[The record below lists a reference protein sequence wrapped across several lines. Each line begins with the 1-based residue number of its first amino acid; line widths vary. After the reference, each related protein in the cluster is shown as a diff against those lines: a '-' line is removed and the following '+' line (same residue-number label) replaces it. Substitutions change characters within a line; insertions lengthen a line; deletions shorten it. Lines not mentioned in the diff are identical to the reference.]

1 MTTIKTTPSEIY
13 KEYEKDKAYKTQL
26 KLFETVKRNNKFVS
40 GDQWDGVNAPD
51 LQKPVFNILLQAV
64 KYYIS
69 MLVSDDIGISI
80 EDSDDDAQTKSIE
93 DVLKNEV
100 DKVFE
105 QNRFAYKVR
114 EFVKNCSVDGD
125 AAIFVRMDD
134 TKAGEVETINEN
146 LQKQKVDV
154 LGKIK
159 LELVDNTNVHFAD
172 VVEHD
177 VQEQPYII
185 LSFKKYIDDVK
196 SEMEKNGKNADEIK
210 ADSDTESY
218 YQEDND
224 KYVTVLLKLWK
235 ENGAVKAIKTTKD
248 VVIKN
253 KWELGIP
260 LYPLAWMSWEKRKG
274 SYHGVASITS
284 EINNQIYVNKLFALC
299 MLFQQM
305 FAFPKLIYDKNKIQ
319 GGITNRIGEAIGVI
333 GDPREA
339 IFSAF
344 QMPSMN
350 PQAIEL
356 ANLTMDKTKD
366 SMGLFKAAL
375 GDVRPEN
382 TSAIIATQKA
392 ASQPL
397 ELQKLDLYQAI
408 EDVVRIITEF
418 MHSAYGIRTVKQ
430 TIQEIDPMTGQP
442 ITKIVNAEF
451 DFSTIGDFKERV
463 KVEIGGSSYW
473 SELNQVQT
481 LDNLYQMG
489 IIPDPKTYVEL
500 IPDKYIRDKARLL
513 EALDEKEQQQKLMQE
528 QQAMTQMP
536 MEPPTEENIPMEF

>member
-1 MTTIKTTPSEIY
+1 MIKRTAPEIY
-13 KEYEKDKAYKTQL
+13 KEYEKDKGYKQSL
-26 KLFETVKRNNKFVS
+26 KLFETVKRNNKFVV
-40 GDQWDGVNAPD
+40 GEQWDGVKAPD

-80 EDSDDDAQTKSIE
+80 EDIDDDTETKRVE
-93 DVLKNEV
+93 DVLKNEI

-105 QNRFAYKVR
+105 ANKIPHKTR
-114 EFVKNCSVDGD
+114 EFVKRCAVDGD
-125 AAIFVRMDD
+125 AAFFVRLDD
-134 TKAGEVETINEN
+134 AKAGEVEVIGDK
-146 LQKQKVDV
+146 LKPRKIDV

-159 LELVDNTNVHFAD
+159 IDLVDNTNIHFAD

-185 LSFKKYIDDVK
+185 LSFKKYIDDVRA
-196 SEMEKNGKNADEIK
+196 EAEKNGVNPEDIK
-210 ADSDTESY
+210 ADGESESY
-218 YQEDND
+218 YQEDNE

-235 ENGAVKAIKTTKD
+235 ENGTVKAIKTTKD
-248 VVIKN
+248 TIIKDE
-253 KWELGIP
+253 WDLGIP

-299 MLFQQM
+299 MLYQQLH
-305 FAFPKLIYDKNKIQ
+305 AFPKLVYDKSKLPN
-319 GGITNRIGEAIGVI
+319 GISNRIGEAIGTI

-339 IFSAF
+339 IFNAF
-344 QMPSMN
+344 QMPGMN
-350 PQAIEL
+350 LQAIEL
-356 ANLTMDKTKD
+356 ANLTMDRTKD
-366 SMGLFKAAL
+366 SMGIFKAAL

-430 TIQEIDPMTGQP
+430 TIQTIDEMTGKPMNQ
-442 ITKIVNAEF
+442 IVNAEF

-481 LDNLYQMG
+481 LDNLYQLG
-489 IIPDPKTYVEL
+489 IIPDAKTYVEL
-500 IPDKYIRDKARLL
+500 IPDKYLRDKARLL
-513 EALDEKEQQQKLMQE
+513 EALDEKEQKQKLMQE
-528 QQAMTQMP
+528 QQAMADTPP
-536 MEPPTEENIPMEF
+536 MEPPTEENIPMDF

>member
-177 VQEQPYII
+177 VQE
-185 LSFKKYIDDVK
+185 
-196 SEMEKNGKNADEIK
+196 
-210 ADSDTESY
+210 
-218 YQEDND
+218 
-224 KYVTVLLKLWK
+224 LL
-235 ENGAVKAIKTTKD
+235 
-248 VVIKN
+248 
-253 KWELGIP
+253 
-260 LYPLAWMSWEKRKG
+260 
-274 SYHGVASITS
+274 
-284 EINNQIYVNKLFALC
+284 
-299 MLFQQM
+299 
-305 FAFPKLIYDKNKIQ
+305 
-319 GGITNRIGEAIGVI
+319 
-333 GDPREA
+333 
-339 IFSAF
+339 
-344 QMPSMN
+344 
-350 PQAIEL
+350 
-356 ANLTMDKTKD
+356 
-366 SMGLFKAAL
+366 
-375 GDVRPEN
+375 
-382 TSAIIATQKA
+382 
-392 ASQPL
+392 
-397 ELQKLDLYQAI
+397 
-408 EDVVRIITEF
+408 
-418 MHSAYGIRTVKQ
+418 
-430 TIQEIDPMTGQP
+430 
-442 ITKIVNAEF
+442 
-451 DFSTIGDFKERV
+451 
-463 KVEIGGSSYW
+463 
-473 SELNQVQT
+473 
-481 LDNLYQMG
+481 
-489 IIPDPKTYVEL
+489 
-500 IPDKYIRDKARLL
+500 
-513 EALDEKEQQQKLMQE
+513 
-528 QQAMTQMP
+528 
-536 MEPPTEENIPMEF
+536 